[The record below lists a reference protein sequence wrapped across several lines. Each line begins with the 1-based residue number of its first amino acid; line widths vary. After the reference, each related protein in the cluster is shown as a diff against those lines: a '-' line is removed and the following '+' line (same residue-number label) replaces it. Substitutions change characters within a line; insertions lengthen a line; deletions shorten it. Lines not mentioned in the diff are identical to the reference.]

1 MAYSFTA
8 ASSQNISCNS
18 PASLS
23 SVYPVTF
30 SAWAYGTIDTAALTV
45 MGWYQA
51 ATNQGFRILFAGQA
65 VNDPIRANLLTTTNY
80 ISQISPGFTI
90 NTWHHVC
97 GVFTSSTSRQIYR
110 DGTAGT
116 ANTVDATPTSLTR
129 ILIGTHSGTEYF
141 NGYISDVAIWSVALN
156 TDEINSLAKGF
167 SAKRI
172 RPQSLEFYTPLV
184 RNLNDYSNSSS
195 LTNNNTATAI
205 THNRIYS

>member
-23 SVYPVTF
+23 AVYPITF
-30 SAWAYGTIDTAALTV
+30 SAWAYGTLDTVAMTA

-65 VNDPIRANLLTTTNY
+65 TSDPIRANLLTTVNY
-80 ISQISPGFTI
+80 ISQISPGFTV

-97 GVFTSSTSRQIYR
+97 AVFTSSTSRQIYR

-129 ILIGTHSGTEYF
+129 LLIGTHAGIEYF
-141 NGYISDVAIWSVALN
+141 NGYISDVGVWSAALGVE
-156 TDEINSLAKGF
+156 EINSLAKGF

-172 RPQSLEFYTPLV
+172 RPQSLEFYVPLI
-184 RNLNDYSNSSS
+184 RNLQDYSSSS
-195 LTNNNTATAI
+195 TLTNNNTAIAI
-205 THNRIYS
+205 QHNRIYS